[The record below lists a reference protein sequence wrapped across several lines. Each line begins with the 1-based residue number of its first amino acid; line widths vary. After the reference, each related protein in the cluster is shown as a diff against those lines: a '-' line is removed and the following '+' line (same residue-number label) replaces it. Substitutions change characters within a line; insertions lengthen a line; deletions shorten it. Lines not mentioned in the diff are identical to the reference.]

1 MMDKIIDRLFKRLA
15 ATYGSE
21 WDRSL
26 SEIPISDTRTVWA
39 HELQV
44 FERSLGRI
52 AWALENLP
60 ERCPNVIAFKRLCQS
75 APAPNGYA
83 DGRPAVEVN
92 REPVD
97 PAIAKMLIEAIQRPA
112 KESDIKNWAR
122 ILKKRHEDGDKLNP
136 NQIRCYKNA
145 LGLHAGGVQL

>member
-60 ERCPNVIAFKRLCQS
+60 ERCPNVIVFKRLCQS
-75 APAPNGYA
+75 APAQNGY
-83 DGRPAVEVN
+83 VEG
-92 REPVD
+92 D
-97 PAIAKMLIEAIQRPA
+97 PAIARMLIEAIQRPA